1 MSVWEYLS
9 SYVWVSRQRK
19 QIYKRIFLKHL
30 KPISQES
37 GPEQQEQQSKTGEN
51 EVQFPLPEY
60 GERAMNMK
68 YLYQALEEVLEFYGT
83 EKTINRVLDIISY
96 EKLKE
101 DDGKE
106 LNFRTWCGLVA
117 FAERLALDDPSG
129 TDSCDEVGKNTL
141 NGIFKCE
148 SYRFIWTSLAAG
160 TRRLQQHGI
169 PHPKL

>member
-1 MSVWEYLS
+1 M
-9 SYVWVSRQRK
+9 
-19 QIYKRIFLKHL
+19 
-30 KPISQES
+30 SQES
-37 GPEQQEQQSKTGEN
+37 GPEQHEQQFKTGDN

-60 GERAMNMK
+60 VERAMNMK

-129 TDSCDEVGKNTL
+129 TDSCDEVCKNTL
-141 NGIFKCE
+141 NSIFNVYLFGCFLQLERADFNSME
-148 SYRFIWTSLAAG
+148 SRIQNFKVPSDLRQVFDIVRNAHKA
-160 TRRLQQHGI
+160 
-169 PHPKL
+169 